1 MKRQFLQSGSLAGR
15 WLLGVVGSLLILY
28 ALIMPLLTVV
38 GEKTT
43 GEITVVRREL
53 GDRRDPKA
61 NRYSYSVGFE
71 FALPDGRIIS
81 GNTKV
86 IGSANVAGISKG
98 PAAVR
103 YLAIFPYINALE
115 KDTHADI
122 GKLAI
127 FAAGSLLCWVA
138 FFSPPQP
145 KQEI

>member
-1 MKRQFLQSGSLAGR
+1 MGG
-15 WLLGVVGSLLILY
+15 LLILY
-28 ALIMPLLTVV
+28 ALIMPLLSVF

-71 FALPDGRIIS
+71 FALPDGRVIS

-98 PAAVR
+98 PAAIR
-103 YLAIFPYINALE
+103 YLTVFPYLNALE
-115 KDTHADI
+115 KDTKADI
-122 GKLAI
+122 GKLAML
-127 FAAGSLLCWVA
+127 AAGSLLCWVA
-138 FFSPPQP
+138 FSSNPIEKSQH
-145 KQEI
+145 ES